1 MAQGRASLTPALV
14 VRMEQI
20 GRSRASSTGYG
31 NAGVEPHHA
40 ARPLPGC
47 AALHPGYQETR
58 ATPVRMTKKFS
69 RRRFLRTAASAAALV
84 ATPALAQGAP
94 RVVVVGG
101 GFGGGACARELKKQD
116 ARLDVTLVE
125 ANPRFTAC
133 PGSNAVIAGLR
144 DIAEQ
149 QFGYEA
155 VQAAG
160 VKVAFQPAL
169 AVDPQARQVGLGDGT
184 ALPYDRMVLA
194 PGIDLRFGALPG
206 YDEAAVARMP
216 HAMKAGEQTLLLR
229 RQIAA
234 MEDGGVVAIVSPAN
248 PSRCPTAQYERASL
262 IAHAL
267 KAKKPRSKVIILDA
281 KDSFPNQALFLAAW
295 QALYP
300 GMIEWVPLSKD
311 GGVTAV
317 DPAAMTLTTDFGVHQ
332 ASVVNVIPPQKAGRI
347 AVVAGVADR
356 TGWCPVDPVTFES
369 LLAPRIHVI
378 GDAVIGG
385 AMPKAASS
393 AAAQG
398 RACAAAVV
406 ALLRDAAPAP
416 PALAGICYS
425 QLAPDYAIS
434 IGSAYHAADGQLLE
448 VEGSR
453 KASPATAPPD
463 LRARE
468 AREADAWF
476 ARATAEIFG

>member
-1 MAQGRASLTPALV
+1 MDVMRPDVT
-14 VRMEQI
+14 
-20 GRSRASSTGYG
+20 RS
-31 NAGVEPHHA
+31 P
-40 ARPLPGC
+40 
-47 AALHPGYQETR
+47 
-58 ATPVRMTKKFS
+58 S
-69 RRRFLRTAASAAALV
+69 RRAVARGIAALV
-84 ATPALAQGAP
+84 AASALPCPAIAQAAA
-94 RVVVVGG
+94 RIVVIGG
-101 GFGGGACARELKKQD
+101 GFGGASCARALRKLD
-116 ARLDVTLVE
+116 AKLQVTLIE
-125 ANPRFTAC
+125 PSRIFTAC
-133 PGSNAVIAGLR
+133 PFSNEVIAGLR
-144 DIAEQ
+144 ELPAQ
-149 QFGYEA
+149 QFTYDGIAGEGVTVI
-155 VQAAG
+155 VQAAT
-160 VKVAFQPAL
+160 KI
-169 AVDPQARQVGLGDGT
+169 DPQARKVGLADGGSVS
-184 ALPYDRMVLA
+184 YDRLVLA

-229 RQIAA
+229 RQIAE

-295 QALYP
+295 ETLYP
-300 GMIEWVPLSKD
+300 SMIEWVPLSKD

-317 DPAAMTLTTDFGVHQ
+317 DPAGMTLSTDFGMHQ
-332 ASVVNVIPPQKAGRI
+332 ASVINVIPPQRAGRI
-347 AVVAGVADR
+347 AVIAGVADR
-356 TGWCPVDPVTFES
+356 TGWCPIDPVTFES
-369 LLAPRIHVI
+369 PLAPRIHVI

-416 PALAGICYS
+416 PELTGICYS

-448 VEGSR
+448 IEGSR
-453 KASPATAPPD
+453 KVSPATASPD

-476 ARATAEIFG
+476 ARTTTEIFG